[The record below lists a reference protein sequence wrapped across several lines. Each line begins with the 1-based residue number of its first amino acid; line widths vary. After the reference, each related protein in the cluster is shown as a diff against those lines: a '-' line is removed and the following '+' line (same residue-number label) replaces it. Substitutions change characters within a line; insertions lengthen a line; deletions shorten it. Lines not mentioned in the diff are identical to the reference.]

1 MKKFKSMG
9 GLTVKNGRLIN
20 DRPVGISGIQE
31 AVEMKSSMKK
41 IQKVNMIA
49 DGIELSEGRKGLK
62 VWEV

>member
-1 MKKFKSMG
+1 MG

-49 DGIELSEGRKGLK
+49 DGVELSEGRKGFFR
-62 VWEV
+62 

>member
-49 DGIELSEGRKGLK
+49 DGIELSEGRKGFFR
-62 VWEV
+62 